1 MNLTPRQL
9 DVVVAIR
16 NYRHLN
22 GYAPTMQELADQLG
36 TSKVTIFEHVGALER
51 KRVIRRDKHKARS
64 LEIISEERLPDEN
77 RSTKLPML
85 GNIAAGSP
93 IEAIEN
99 REEIDLEQMF
109 HSRSGVYVL
118 RVRGESM
125 IDDHLCDGDYV
136 VIERRENARNGEQ
149 VVALLDSGEATLKR
163 FYREGAVRSACNR
176 PTGPWSRGSS
186 MPTSAGSRGWSSA
199 YCGAIIRDSVGSRP
213 AGDLV
218 GRSTGELAGANALIA
233 LVLVQLSGR
242 ESVIEVKETAWLHL
256 HAAPVLCAISTRH
269 VRRRFRPMASGNGA
283 KPSGRA
289 CAAAVG
295 NSRPAAKVEAK
306 PEAKILFQK
315 FFHSVGPRTYAA
327 QVKELGTAITCWC

>member
-16 NYRHLN
+16 NYRHIN

-36 TSKVTIFEHVGALER
+36 TSKVTIFEHIGALER
-51 KRVIRRDKHKARS
+51 KRVLRRDKHKARS
-64 LEIISEERLPDEN
+64 LEIISDERLPDEN

-109 HSRSGVYVL
+109 QARHGVYVL

-125 IDDHLCDGDYV
+125 IEDHLCDGDYV

-163 FYREGAVRSACNR
+163 FYKEGTKIRLQPANSTMEPRIVNADQCRIQGVVIGVLRSYN
-176 PTGPWSRGSS
+176 
-186 MPTSAGSRGWSSA
+186 
-199 YCGAIIRDSVGSRP
+199 
-213 AGDLV
+213 
-218 GRSTGELAGANALIA
+218 
-233 LVLVQLSGR
+233 
-242 ESVIEVKETAWLHL
+242 H
-256 HAAPVLCAISTRH
+256 
-269 VRRRFRPMASGNGA
+269 
-283 KPSGRA
+283 
-289 CAAAVG
+289 
-295 NSRPAAKVEAK
+295 
-306 PEAKILFQK
+306 
-315 FFHSVGPRTYAA
+315 
-327 QVKELGTAITCWC
+327 

>member
-64 LEIISEERLPDEN
+64 LEIIAEDRLPDEN

-99 REEIDLEQMF
+99 REELDLEQLF

-163 FYREGAVRSACNR
+163 FYKESGGKIRLQPANRAMEPRIVNADQCRIQGVVIGVLRSYN
-176 PTGPWSRGSS
+176 
-186 MPTSAGSRGWSSA
+186 
-199 YCGAIIRDSVGSRP
+199 
-213 AGDLV
+213 
-218 GRSTGELAGANALIA
+218 
-233 LVLVQLSGR
+233 
-242 ESVIEVKETAWLHL
+242 
-256 HAAPVLCAISTRH
+256 
-269 VRRRFRPMASGNGA
+269 
-283 KPSGRA
+283 
-289 CAAAVG
+289 
-295 NSRPAAKVEAK
+295 
-306 PEAKILFQK
+306 
-315 FFHSVGPRTYAA
+315 
-327 QVKELGTAITCWC
+327 

>member
-22 GYAPTMQELADQLG
+22 GFAPTMQELADQLG

-64 LEIISEERLPDEN
+64 LSIISEEKLPDEN

-109 HSRSGVYVL
+109 HSRNGVYVL

-125 IDDHLCDGDYV
+125 IDDHLCDGDFV
-136 VIERRENARNGEQ
+136 VIERRETARNGEQ

-163 FYREGAVRSACNR
+163 FYREGGGKIRLQPANRAMEPRIVNADQCRIQGVVIGVLRSYN
-176 PTGPWSRGSS
+176 
-186 MPTSAGSRGWSSA
+186 
-199 YCGAIIRDSVGSRP
+199 
-213 AGDLV
+213 
-218 GRSTGELAGANALIA
+218 
-233 LVLVQLSGR
+233 
-242 ESVIEVKETAWLHL
+242 
-256 HAAPVLCAISTRH
+256 
-269 VRRRFRPMASGNGA
+269 
-283 KPSGRA
+283 
-289 CAAAVG
+289 
-295 NSRPAAKVEAK
+295 
-306 PEAKILFQK
+306 
-315 FFHSVGPRTYAA
+315 
-327 QVKELGTAITCWC
+327 